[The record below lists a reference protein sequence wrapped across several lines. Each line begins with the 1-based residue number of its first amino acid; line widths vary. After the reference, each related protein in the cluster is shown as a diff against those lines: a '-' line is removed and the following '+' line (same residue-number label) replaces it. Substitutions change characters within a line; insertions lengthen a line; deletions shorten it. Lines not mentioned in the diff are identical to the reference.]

1 MSVFGCV
8 GCPCVS
14 IKCGRLKANM
24 AVVAGSVGA
33 SLLVRAWRASMVLK
47 ALVRWVSMFLQSFVS
62 RGFLPFSSLPSPA
75 PFLLQIRCPQ
85 LLPSA

>member
-14 IKCGRLKANM
+14 IKCGRLKANV

-33 SLLVRAWRASMVLK
+33 SLLVRAWCASILFK
-47 ALVRWVSMFLQSFVS
+47 ALVRWVSMFLQSFLVVS
-62 RGFLPFSSLPSPA
+62 FRSLPFLPPPPFSS
-75 PFLLQIRCPQ
+75 
-85 LLPSA
+85 